1 MEKELCDRL
10 IDALVSRGG
19 AIIPHKTPV
28 TYDLMEELFAP
39 EEAELACTMP
49 FQAATAETIAQGT
62 GRNVSESAAIL
73 ESMAD
78 KGLVFVHEKGGVPF
92 YRLMSLAPGIYEYQF
107 MSGEVS
113 ERAKRLARLFDE
125 CTPVAGKGGSAFTAP
140 AFPFSRVLTVE
151 QELESGMK
159 VHPYE
164 KISEYINNAEY
175 VSVSTC
181 YCRHHAAL
189 VGKDC
194 DKPKEVC
201 MSLGPG
207 AQFAAARGFGRLIST
222 EEALR
227 VLKLSEESGLVHCSS
242 NTSKYIDFICNCC
255 ICHCAILQHHK
266 DMQQNKL
273 AAPSNYV
280 VEVIQEDCDL
290 CETCLERCPMDAFS
304 IVDNRIVRDAQL
316 CIGCGLCVSTCP
328 AEVLKMVS
336 RPEPQIPPEGQRELY
351 AAMAAS
357 VKKGEAA
364 N

>member
-1 MEKELCDRL
+1 MEKKLCDRL
-10 IDALVSRGG
+10 IDALLLRGG
-19 AIIPHKTPV
+19 AILPQKTPV
-28 TYDLMEELFAP
+28 TYELMEELFAP

-49 FQAATAETIAQGT
+49 LEPATAETIAQGA
-62 GRNVSESAAIL
+62 GKNVSESTATL
-73 ESMAD
+73 EGMAD
-78 KGLVFVHEKGGVPF
+78 KGLVFVLEKGGVTF

-113 ERAKRLARLFDE
+113 DRAKRLARLFDE
-125 CTPVAGKGGSAFTAP
+125 CTPVAGKGESDFIHPT
-140 AFPFSRVLTVE
+140 FPFSRVLTIE
-151 QELESGMK
+151 KELESGMN
-159 VHPYE
+159 VHPFE
-164 KISEYINNAEY
+164 KISEYIKKAEY

-181 YCRHHAAL
+181 YCRHHAEL

-207 AQFAAARGFGRLIST
+207 AKFVADRGFGRLVST

-227 VLKLSEESGLVHCSS
+227 ILEVSEEAGLVHCSS
-242 NTSKYIDFICNCC
+242 NTSKYLDFICNCC

-266 DMQQNKL
+266 DMQKNNL

-280 VEVIQEDCDL
+280 VEVTQESCDL

-304 IVDNRIVRDAQL
+304 IVDNGIVREAKL

-328 AEVLKMVS
+328 SEALKMVS
-336 RPEPQIPPEGQRELY
+336 RPESQTPPKGQRELY

-357 VKKGEAA
+357 LQKDK
-364 N
+364 